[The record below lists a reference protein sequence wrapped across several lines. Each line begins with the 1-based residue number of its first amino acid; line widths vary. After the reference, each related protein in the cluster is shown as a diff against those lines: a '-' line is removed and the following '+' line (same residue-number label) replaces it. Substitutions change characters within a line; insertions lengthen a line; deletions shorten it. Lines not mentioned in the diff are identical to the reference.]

1 MARALRCTI
10 QKPANNSEGVG
21 LWEWQLFEA
30 EKEDDTDAKAAQAVT
45 DMIDALGEI
54 TLEKEADVAA
64 ARAAYDE
71 LTDAQKALVTEETL
85 KKLTGCRGN
94 N

>member
-1 MARALRCTI
+1 MDSISAVSYTHL
-10 QKPANNSEGVG
+10 
-21 LWEWQLFEA
+21 LFEA

-64 ARAAYDE
+64 ARAAYD
-71 LTDAQKALVTEETL
+71 LSLIHIL
-85 KKLTGCRGN
+85 G
-94 N
+94 